1 MGWEGVAPLLLE
13 SLSIPFPE
21 EGLPYPVELVR
32 TFRGCRDLY
41 ADPDLRLFFTP
52 AVRALA
58 AARLQY
64 LGHDYVGS
72 ARGQLG
78 TVYLKISFNAFLHLF
93 SQPFHIFDD
102 YFGHRTACC
111 SDMIIIARLRQ

>member
-1 MGWEGVAPLLLE
+1 MGWEGIAALLLG

-21 EGLPYPVELVR
+21 EDLPYTIELVR

-41 ADPDLRLFFTP
+41 ADPDLRPFFAP
-52 AVRALA
+52 AIRALA

-78 TVYLKISFNAFLHLF
+78 AVDLKVSFDAFLHLF

-102 YFGHRTACC
+102 YFCHRT
-111 SDMIIIARLRQ
+111 L